1 MHLNRTL
8 AASLFLCAS
17 AVAADP
23 KPTQESKPTAAVASA
38 CAQVPLFQ
46 RYARKGMVD
55 TLPEGHVRLS
65 VVTDSH
71 GADCGT
77 PDCYFTSVKAVFHL
91 STKGGDCRVREV
103 EVSTEEGGCIPEDQ
117 RSPPRRESFFTKGA
131 VNLADPELQ
140 RLTLRT
146 RKGDRALVILPDN
159 LFYFEDVKA
168 GAPLHTTLP
177 SGDVGEPECCWGA
190 SIAASH
196 FLEEGAQ

>member
-1 MHLNRTL
+1 MYLKHTL
-8 AASLFLCAS
+8 AVSLFLCAS

-23 KPTQESKPTAAVASA
+23 KPNHESKPAAAAASA

-46 RYARKGMVD
+46 RYARMGMVD
-55 TLPEGHVRLS
+55 TLPEGQVRLS
-65 VVTDSH
+65 VVTDAH

-77 PDCYFTSVKAVFHL
+77 PDCYFTRVKAVFHL
-91 STKGGDCRVREV
+91 STKGGGCRVREV
-103 EVSTEEGGCIPEDQ
+103 EVSTEEGGCIPEEQ

-131 VNLADPELQ
+131 ANLADPKLQ

-177 SGDVGEPECCWGA
+177 SGDEGEPECCWGA

-196 FLEEGAQ
+196 FLEEGVK